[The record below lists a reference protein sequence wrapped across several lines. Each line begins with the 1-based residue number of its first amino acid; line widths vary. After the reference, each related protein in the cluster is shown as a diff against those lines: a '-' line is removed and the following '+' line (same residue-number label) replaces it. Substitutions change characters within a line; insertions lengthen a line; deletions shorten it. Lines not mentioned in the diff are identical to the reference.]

1 MMENKG
7 IPEVAL
13 AKRFTRRRVL
23 LALSVV
29 PTMMMAAGP
38 ANSQTHA
45 ASWPTKAVHIVAA
58 QAPGSSNDVTARAL
72 ADYLGQKLG
81 VSVVVENKAG
91 GVSMVAAAHVARADP
106 DGHTMLLA
114 LNSQLAQAPVIL
126 TNPPINPD
134 TDLIPVASF
143 GVGPVAGVVHKDFE
157 PQNLEE
163 LVEYAKKTPVNVGNY
178 AIGSGW
184 QLMLGQ
190 LAKET
195 GAQFNI
201 INYKGTGAMVVD
213 LYSGRLDIGAGS
225 LAGLGSGIQ
234 AGNVNP
240 IVVFTPQR
248 SSRMPDV
255 PTWVDAGYTGPAF
268 EHLQE
273 SNVLYVP
280 ANTPPEVVER
290 IASLALESYR
300 ESERMQ
306 NVFNTLAEESEPIIG
321 EPLKEFIEKS
331 WGSYRKLT
339 VEQNKTG
346 G

>member
-1 MMENKG
+1 MSQPRISSSPM
-7 IPEVAL
+7 
-13 AKRFTRRRVL
+13 AKPSTLRRLL
-23 LALSVV
+23 LAAS
-29 PTMMMAAGP
+29 AAAPMLFAGMGT
-38 ANSQTHA
+38 AHA
-45 ASWPTKAVHIVAA
+45 QAADWPSKPIHIVAA
-58 QAPGSSNDVTARAL
+58 QAPGSSNDATARAL
-72 ADYLGQKLG
+72 AEYLGQKLG
-81 VSVVVENKAG
+81 VSAVVENKSG
-91 GVSMVAAAHVARADP
+91 GVSMIAAAHVARSAP

-126 TNPPINPD
+126 NDMTINPD
-134 TDLIPVASF
+134 TDLIPVASV
-143 GVGPVAGVVHKDFE
+143 GVGPVAGVVHKDF
-157 PQNLEE
+157 PAQTIEE
-163 LVEYAKKTPVNVGNY
+163 LIEYAKKTPVNAGNY

-213 LYSGRLDIGAGS
+213 LYAGRLDIGAGS

-240 IVVFTPQR
+240 VVVFTPNR

-255 PTWVDAGYTGPAF
+255 PTWVDAGYSGPAF

-290 IASLALESYR
+290 IAGLVMDAYN
-300 ESERMQ
+300 ESERMK
-306 NVFNTLAEESEPIIG
+306 NVHNMLAEEGKPLIG
-321 EPLKEFIEKS
+321 EELREFIDTS
-331 WGSYRKLT
+331 WKSYRQLT
-339 VEQNKTG
+339 VEQRENAQ
-346 G
+346 

>member
-1 MMENKG
+1 MLHRYETTGAQMAR
-7 IPEVAL
+7 PTSA
-13 AKRFTRRRVL
+13 RRRRL
-23 LALSVV
+23 LAATAGASVMLACMG
-29 PTMMMAAGP
+29 TAQAE
-38 ANSQTHA
+38 TK
-45 ASWPTKAVHIVAA
+45 WPTKAIHIVAA

-72 ADYLGQKLG
+72 AEYLGQKLG
-81 VSVVVENKAG
+81 VSAVVENKSG
-91 GVSMVAAAHVARADP
+91 GVSMIAAAHVARSAP

-114 LNSQLAQAPVIL
+114 LNSQLAQAPVML
-126 TNPPINPD
+126 DDLPIDPD
-134 TDLIPVASF
+134 KDLIPVASI
-143 GVGPVAGVVHKDFE
+143 GVGPVAGVVHKDF
-157 PQNLEE
+157 PAQTMDE
-163 LVEYAKKTPVNVGNY
+163 LIEYAKKTPVNAGNY

-225 LAGLGSGIQ
+225 LAGLGSGIE
-234 AGNVNP
+234 AGNVKP
-240 IVVFTPQR
+240 MVVFTPQR

-255 PTWVDAGYTGPAF
+255 PTWVDIGYKGPAF

-290 IASLALESYR
+290 IGNLVMGAYN
-300 ESERMQ
+300 ESERMK
-306 NVFNTLAEESEPIIG
+306 NVHNVLAEEQKPMIG
-321 EPLKEFIEKS
+321 DELRRFIDQS
-331 WGSYRKLT
+331 WSSYRQLT
-339 VEQNKTG
+339 VEQRKTAG
-346 G
+346 